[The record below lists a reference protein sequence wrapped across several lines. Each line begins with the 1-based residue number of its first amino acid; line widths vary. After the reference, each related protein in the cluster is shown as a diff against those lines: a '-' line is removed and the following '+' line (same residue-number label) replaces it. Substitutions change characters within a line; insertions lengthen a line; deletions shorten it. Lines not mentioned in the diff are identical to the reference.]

1 MSMSLETERVVRRY
15 RESRAGG
22 KASVAR
28 LAARRRE
35 GWPAPMG
42 HVDKLQ
48 HVRTIRLR
56 HGRAALGKPRHDRYI
71 PIRTGVESV
80 KGFRGMAAI
89 GGAALVAASLLLLS
103 PASAQQDRSKG
114 QRASIG
120 SFTPAVADPRLAA
133 ALARRGNSGGTARLT
148 PATTAERRRPVQ
160 VAIRAR
166 ASTPQ
171 DGGRIQTASAT
182 PVTAITPTSYNLG
195 ASVGWRNF
203 AISGDVAESR
213 DGIISGRRSQA
224 QVGMSYQA
232 NRRITA
238 RIQASAEETEGRQ
251 RIVNDDQAYAVDV
264 GGSYSIGRNLDVT
277 GGVRY
282 RIARDRLE
290 PLAVDQRRD
299 SQAVYVGT
307 AFRF

>member
-1 MSMSLETERVVRRY
+1 M
-15 RESRAGG
+15 A
-22 KASVAR
+22 
-28 LAARRRE
+28 
-35 GWPAPMG
+35 

-48 HVRTIRLR
+48 HVRTIRPR
-56 HGRAALGKPRHDRYI
+56 HGLAVLGKGKHRRYI
-71 PIRTGVESV
+71 GSGTGEESV
-80 KGFRGMAAI
+80 NGFRGMAAI
-89 GGAALVAASLLLLS
+89 GGAALVAATLLLS
-103 PASAQQDRSKG
+103 PASAQQDRAKG
-114 QRASIG
+114 QRAAPSLRGSPVG

-133 ALARRGNSGGTARLT
+133 ALARRGNATASFRFT
-148 PATTAERRRPVQ
+148 PAMASVDQRRPVR

-166 ASTPQ
+166 AATPQ
-171 DGGRIQTASAT
+171 EANRVQTASAT

-213 DGIISGRRSQA
+213 DGVISGRRAQA

-251 RIVNDDQAYAVDV
+251 RIVNDDEAYAVDV
-264 GGSYSIGRNLDVT
+264 GGSFSIARNVDVT

-290 PLAVDQRRD
+290 PVAADQRRD

>member
-1 MSMSLETERVVRRY
+1 MS
-15 RESRAGG
+15 
-22 KASVAR
+22 
-28 LAARRRE
+28 
-35 GWPAPMG
+35 
-42 HVDKLQ
+42 HVDKVQ
-48 HVRTIRLR
+48 HVETIRPR
-56 HGRAALGKPRHDRYI
+56 YVRGALGKPRTQDYI
-71 PIRTGVESV
+71 REPEGDESV
-80 KGFRGMAAI
+80 NGFRGIAAI

-103 PASAQQDRSKG
+103 PAAAQQDRAKG
-114 QRASIG
+114 QRGAPSLRGAPIG

-133 ALARRGNSGGTARLT
+133 ALARRGNSTGTFRFT
-148 PATTAERRRPVQ
+148 PAMASVDRRRPVR

-166 ASTPQ
+166 AATPQ
-171 DGGRIQTASAT
+171 EANRVQTASAT

-203 AISGDVAESR
+203 AITGDVAESR
-213 DGIISGRRSQA
+213 DGIVPGRRAQA
-224 QVGMSYQA
+224 QVGMSYQPSQ
-232 NRRITA
+232 RITA
-238 RIQASAEETEGRQ
+238 RIQASAEQTEGRQ

-264 GGSYSIGRNLDVT
+264 GGSYSIARNLDVT

-290 PLAVDQRRD
+290 PLASDQRRD